1 MLDDQQIQNQETQV
15 CSNPAWMVHLKPFSA
30 IISEQQPRINFSL
43 DQINNNDY
51 EGMQLSKVIGIL
63 SLESDDSLG
72 ALISYDG
79 AIAIPQS
86 ENFPTRIDGIAKLNE
101 ILCCLLLGGIH
112 AEVLY
117 PHELDVG
124 TLYEKRSLFSNLP
137 SLHNQLRC
145 NWASISERYLPLMHP
160 RVLHFNDLR
169 LAYNAGQE
177 IIKSIPSFT
186 PFFLLN
192 GYTSL
197 INQNNNDALNNLWI
211 VVEQITEI
219 LWKKI
224 YIKCKDSYP
233 RQVRCL
239 HTTWEEAK
247 FLKNIATKHKL
258 LRLAKIISRQNYKIL
273 ESARKSRNKLVHSG
287 RRPEYEVIFELWGIL
302 SELLELATCRR
313 NIGLRKIKVG
323 KELNWSNPQDT
334 NFDEWKELVAQ
345 MK

>member
-1 MLDDQQIQNQETQV
+1 
-15 CSNPAWMVHLKPFSA
+15 
-30 IISEQQPRINFSL
+30 
-43 DQINNNDY
+43 
-51 EGMQLSKVIGIL
+51 
-63 SLESDDSLG
+63 
-72 ALISYDG
+72 
-79 AIAIPQS
+79 
-86 ENFPTRIDGIAKLNE
+86 
-101 ILCCLLLGGIH
+101 
-112 AEVLY
+112 
-117 PHELDVG
+117 
-124 TLYEKRSLFSNLP
+124 
-137 SLHNQLRC
+137 
-145 NWASISERYLPLMHP
+145 MHP

-233 RQVRCL
+233 RQVRFL

-273 ESARKSRNKLVHSG
+273 ESARKSRN
-287 RRPEYEVIFELWGIL
+287 
-302 SELLELATCRR
+302 
-313 NIGLRKIKVG
+313 
-323 KELNWSNPQDT
+323 
-334 NFDEWKELVAQ
+334 
-345 MK
+345 

>member
-1 MLDDQQIQNQETQV
+1 
-15 CSNPAWMVHLKPFSA
+15 
-30 IISEQQPRINFSL
+30 
-43 DQINNNDY
+43 
-51 EGMQLSKVIGIL
+51 
-63 SLESDDSLG
+63 
-72 ALISYDG
+72 
-79 AIAIPQS
+79 
-86 ENFPTRIDGIAKLNE
+86 
-101 ILCCLLLGGIH
+101 
-112 AEVLY
+112 
-117 PHELDVG
+117 
-124 TLYEKRSLFSNLP
+124 
-137 SLHNQLRC
+137 
-145 NWASISERYLPLMHP
+145 MHP

-273 ESARKSRNKLVHSG
+273 ESARKSRN
-287 RRPEYEVIFELWGIL
+287 
-302 SELLELATCRR
+302 
-313 NIGLRKIKVG
+313 
-323 KELNWSNPQDT
+323 
-334 NFDEWKELVAQ
+334 
-345 MK
+345 

>member
-1 MLDDQQIQNQETQV
+1 
-15 CSNPAWMVHLKPFSA
+15 
-30 IISEQQPRINFSL
+30 
-43 DQINNNDY
+43 NNNDY

-86 ENFPTRIDGIAKLNE
+86 ENFPTRIDGITKLNE

-112 AEVLY
+112 AEVLH

-186 PFFLLN
+186 PFFL
-192 GYTSL
+192 
-197 INQNNNDALNNLWI
+197 
-211 VVEQITEI
+211 
-219 LWKKI
+219 
-224 YIKCKDSYP
+224 
-233 RQVRCL
+233 
-239 HTTWEEAK
+239 
-247 FLKNIATKHKL
+247 
-258 LRLAKIISRQNYKIL
+258 
-273 ESARKSRNKLVHSG
+273 
-287 RRPEYEVIFELWGIL
+287 
-302 SELLELATCRR
+302 
-313 NIGLRKIKVG
+313 
-323 KELNWSNPQDT
+323 
-334 NFDEWKELVAQ
+334 
-345 MK
+345 